1 MRDMNISE
9 FRQLEVVNLYDGR
22 ILGNISDFLINIQE
36 GKIEGIII
44 LEKKTIFNSKD
55 EYIIPWSEIKKIG
68 EEVILV
74 AHDRKIQ
81 VGEHS

>member
-1 MRDMNISE
+1 MNISE

-68 EEVILV
+68 EEVILI
-74 AHDRKIQ
+74 AHDGKIQ

>member
-1 MRDMNISE
+1 MNISE